1 MGDINKG
8 ASNPT
13 EAAASQGVST
23 QQPKPSFRSRF
34 GRNWLLR
41 LAYLPPRLHRG
52 AVERLARGETINS
65 VARWLL
71 RHPNRGDLV
80 KVTSLETMRKY
91 VSVLAEEIRKHQRL
105 NPGPTMDE
113 LARSELIAPV
123 PAPPPLGRRPGA
135 RFRYVSEYMDDYIR
149 HFNRELLG
157 MGAAQSN
164 WEALERLRRAEE
176 VMGEENPIPLHALM
190 GGRAQASHSLIE
202 ALDFLRKNDETQVVK
217 QKVLRDMGD
226 FADEFADFKKPT
238 LDGDKINAQAKAK
251 ESSPEPKAENFYAKM
266 PPVDSL
272 FARSYAEKKVA
283 AKKLKEDIERSKPNA
298 APPAPSS

>member
-1 MGDINKG
+1 MGDINQS
-8 ASNPT
+8 ASNSSEGT
-13 EAAASQGVST
+13 ASQGVST

-105 NPGPTMDE
+105 NPRATMDE

-123 PAPPPLGRRPGA
+123 PAPPPVGRRPGA
-135 RFRYVSEYMDDYIR
+135 RFRYASEYMDDFIR
-149 HFNRELLG
+149 HFNRELMG
-157 MGAAQSN
+157 MAAAQSN
-164 WEALERLRRAEE
+164 WEQLERFRRAEE
-176 VMGEENPIPLHALM
+176 VMGEENPIPLHAL
-190 GGRAQASHSLIE
+190 GAGRAQVSHALIE
-202 ALDFLRKNDETQVVK
+202 SLDFLRKNEETRL
-217 QKVLRDMGD
+217 LRASGSG
-226 FADEFADFKKPT
+226 EFAKWWKQWISRIQ
-238 LDGDKINAQAKAK
+238 GSQAQQR
-251 ESSPEPKAENFYAKM
+251 N
-266 PPVDSL
+266 
-272 FARSYAEKKVA
+272 
-283 AKKLKEDIERSKPNA
+283 
-298 APPAPSS
+298 